1 MPTRQDV
8 SAVPFQGGY
17 VAKQCPVR
25 AQWDLLQP
33 AEPLRPSPA
42 LERRFARG
50 REFEVAIVDQLRAA
64 HPEAVVVTAVT
75 PSEREERTQE
85 AMANGAELI
94 IGGRL
99 PTDHAGRRVGEPDLL
114 IRAEEGA
121 GYRPADIKHHRTLE
135 PRPDKADAALVSA
148 LEIPARA
155 AASQDPT
162 VVARKRKDDL
172 LQLAHYQRMLEA
184 QSLAPAVGR
193 FGAIIGVEGRVT
205 WHDLDATIWR
215 TPSSSGRQK
224 ERSTMDVYDFEFAFR
239 LDILAVAAQH
249 RSDSDIPLLVVP
261 VRIGECAE
269 CPWWGVCGPELE
281 AGAGDV
287 SLLPRTGWRV
297 WRAHRQHGVNSR
309 AELAALDHRTAVLV
323 AAGADLRPLVAAVGS
338 VPADTPVA
346 EVIGN
351 RKRAQIAHLADAGV
365 LTVADAATLC
375 ERTAA
380 YSDEP
385 LAGLPEQIDRA
396 RAALGEDAVYRRRG
410 IDRVTVPRADVEVD
424 IDMENVEDGVYL
436 WGVLVTDRTQSGDI
450 EVGYRAFA
458 TWEPL
463 SADLCRR
470 P

>member
-1 MPTRQDV
+1 
-8 SAVPFQGGY
+8 
-17 VAKQCPVR
+17 
-25 AQWDLLQP
+25 
-33 AEPLRPSPA
+33 
-42 LERRFARG
+42 
-50 REFEVAIVDQLRAA
+50 
-64 HPEAVVVTAVT
+64 
-75 PSEREERTQE
+75 
-85 AMANGAELI
+85 
-94 IGGRL
+94 
-99 PTDHAGRRVGEPDLL
+99 
-114 IRAEEGA
+114 
-121 GYRPADIKHHRTLE
+121 
-135 PRPDKADAALVSA
+135 
-148 LEIPARA
+148 
-155 AASQDPT
+155 
-162 VVARKRKDDL
+162 
-172 LQLAHYQRMLEA
+172 MLEA

-323 AAGADLRPLVAAVGS
+323 AAGVDLRPLVAAVGS

-351 RKRAQIAHLADAGV
+351 RKRAQIAHLADADV

-450 EVGYRAFA
+450 EAGYRAFA

-463 SADLCRR
+463 SADLERDLFDDFWAWFSHLREQVAARGFTIRAYCYNAAAESTQMRR
-470 P
+470 LSVGAPTADSVASFLASGDWVDLLRVFDSQLMTGSSVGLKTVAPLCEFQWDVDDPGGSESMLRYDGAVSAQPGDATAARDWLLTYNRNDVEATRALRDWLDNEASSALSIADVRP